1 MSADGRQGRE
11 ARAAVRGPS
20 LRAERAILRSC
31 GAPVLVGMDEV
42 GRGALAGPVTVGA
55 VAVCLETPTGPKGL
69 HDSKL
74 LSPAQR
80 ERLVPRIRR
89 WALAWGVGHA
99 GNDEIDRWGILCA
112 LRVAGVRAL
121 EQMTDR
127 LAARDVTSQ
136 DVTSQ
141 GVTPQGVT
149 PQAVAPQVVILDGS
163 YDWLRRP
170 PLPGSVS
177 PRVALPGTVHLMVKA
192 DQRCAAVAA
201 ASVLAKVDR
210 DGLMVSLG
218 REDDRF
224 GWVGNKGYAAPEHRA
239 ALVRY
244 GPGRWHRRSWNLL
257 GGPVGEGTD
266 DGDDGGPAGGQDVL
280 VTDAD
285 LVPGGALQGVSP

>member
-1 MSADGRQGRE
+1 MSADGRAGRT
-11 ARAAVRGPS
+11 AVRGPS
-20 LRAERAILRSC
+20 LRTERAILRSC
-31 GAPVLVGMDEV
+31 GTPVLVGMDEV

-55 VAVCLETPTGPKGL
+55 VAVCLETPTAPKGL

-74 LSPAQR
+74 LTPGQR
-80 ERLVPRIRR
+80 ERLVPRVRR

-99 GNDEIDRWGILCA
+99 SNDEIDRWGILCA

-127 LAARDVTSQ
+127 LA
-136 DVTSQ
+136 
-141 GVTPQGVT
+141 PQVVA
-149 PQAVAPQVVILDGS
+149 PQVVAPAAVAPQAPASQVVILDGS

-177 PRVALPGTVHLMVKA
+177 PRVAPPGTVHLMVKA

-218 REDDRF
+218 SEDDRF

-239 ALVRY
+239 ALVRH

-257 GGPVGEGTD
+257 GGPGGGGTD
-266 DGDDGGPAGGQDVL
+266 GGDDGGPAGGQDVL

-285 LVPGGALQGVSP
+285 LGPGGALQGVSP